1 MHQGESS
8 MSSFLINESITTQET
23 KNKKS
28 VVALVGAPNS
38 GKTTL
43 YNWLTGS
50 KFKTVNYPGATVE
63 YSIGDLASRYGDSF
77 LVMDTPG
84 TYSLFPKSAD
94 EEVTYKALYDHPDF
108 QVDKVILVVDGTQ
121 MARHLLLAKQLKE
134 AQFNLVIAVTMSDLL
149 SKNKIQLNTNLIS
162 EYFKCPVV
170 ITDGILGG
178 GVIDLVKSVRSLP
191 LPTTASLA
199 IAPIAKPSAVR
210 FQQKITHWQDDKI
223 NQVQTEM
230 DRLTE
235 KVLGQPDKIDAI
247 FKNTFW
253 WDQVLLHPILGVLSF
268 LIIMGALF
276 SSIFWVAAPFMDMV
290 DGAFGALVKFVSE
303 LGPGTLWADFAANG
317 IVASFGAAMVFVP
330 QIFILFL
337 GIGILE
343 GSGYLARAA
352 TVIDKPFS
360 LIGLSGRSFV
370 PFLSGY
376 ACAIPALMATRNI
389 SSKRDRWITNFII
402 PLMQCSARLPVFA
415 LLLSFLYKDAPAWKP
430 GFALALIY
438 ISSIFIG
445 ALAAAIL
452 NKILAKH
459 KSTFFMMELPLYR
472 RPQIKVLLKQTWDR
486 TMAYVRR
493 AGPAIFAFAVI
504 VWIGTTFPNYKA
516 EGPEKL
522 QSSYMGQVG
531 HMIEPVFKPMG
542 VDWRVGVGLMSAFA
556 AREVFVSSMA
566 ILFNVTGDG
575 DEQTKGLLKAME
587 EAKFSDGTPIF
598 TLGSVLGLIV
608 FFMIALQCMSTVAM
622 SAKENGSWKF
632 PILQLVTF
640 NLVAYV
646 LAVTIVKIFQ

>member
-1 MHQGESS
+1 

-121 MARHLLLAKQLKE
+121 MSRHLLLAQQLKE
-134 AQFNLVIAVTMSDLL
+134 AKFNLVIAVTMSDLL
-149 SKNKIQLNTNLIS
+149 SKNKIQLNTNLLS
-162 EYFKCPVV
+162 EYFQCPVV

-199 IAPIAKPSAVR
+199 IAPMTKPSAVR

-253 WDQVLLHPILGVLSF
+253 WDQILLHPILGVLSF

-360 LIGLSGRSFV
+360 MIGLSGRSFV

-516 EGPEKL
+516 DGPEKL

-531 HMIEPVFKPMG
+531 HIIEPVFKPMG

-566 ILFNVTGDG
+566 IMFNVTSDG
-575 DEQTKGLLKAME
+575 EDQTNGLIKAME

>member
-8 MSSFLINESITTQET
+8 MSS
-23 KNKKS
+23 NKKS

-134 AQFNLVIAVTMSDLL
+134 AKFNLVIAVTMSDLL
-149 SKNKIQLNTNLIS
+149 SKNKIQLNTNLLS

-191 LPTTASLA
+191 LPSANSLA
-199 IAPIAKPSAVR
+199 ASVAITPTKKTSVVR
-210 FQQKITHWQDDKI
+210 FQQKIAHWQDDKI

-247 FKNTFW
+247 FRNTFW
-253 WDQVLLHPILGVLSF
+253 WDQILLHPILGVLSF

-276 SSIFWVAAPFMDMV
+276 SSIFWVAAPFMDIV

-459 KSTFFMMELPLYR
+459 KATFFMMELPLYR

-504 VWIGTTFPNYKA
+504 VWMGTTFPNYKA

-566 ILFNVTGDG
+566 IMFNVTSDG
-575 DEQTKGLLKAME
+575 EEQTNGLLKAME

>member
-1 MHQGESS
+1 
-8 MSSFLINESITTQET
+8 
-23 KNKKS
+23 
-28 VVALVGAPNS
+28 
-38 GKTTL
+38 
-43 YNWLTGS
+43 
-50 KFKTVNYPGATVE
+50 
-63 YSIGDLASRYGDSF
+63 
-77 LVMDTPG
+77 
-84 TYSLFPKSAD
+84 
-94 EEVTYKALYDHPDF
+94 
-108 QVDKVILVVDGTQ
+108 
-121 MARHLLLAKQLKE
+121 
-134 AQFNLVIAVTMSDLL
+134 
-149 SKNKIQLNTNLIS
+149 
-162 EYFKCPVV
+162 
-170 ITDGILGG
+170 
-178 GVIDLVKSVRSLP
+178 
-191 LPTTASLA
+191 
-199 IAPIAKPSAVR
+199 
-210 FQQKITHWQDDKI
+210 
-223 NQVQTEM
+223 
-230 DRLTE
+230 
-235 KVLGQPDKIDAI
+235 
-247 FKNTFW
+247 
-253 WDQVLLHPILGVLSF
+253 
-268 LIIMGALF
+268 
-276 SSIFWVAAPFMDMV
+276 
-290 DGAFGALVKFVSE
+290 
-303 LGPGTLWADFAANG
+303 
-317 IVASFGAAMVFVP
+317 
-330 QIFILFL
+330 
-337 GIGILE
+337 
-343 GSGYLARAA
+343 
-352 TVIDKPFS
+352 
-360 LIGLSGRSFV
+360 
-370 PFLSGY
+370 
-376 ACAIPALMATRNI
+376 MATRNI